1 MQLRYSSIFGI
12 NWLIDH
18 LDSLNNTNN
27 CPFPPTLRARVSSRV
42 AFPSRWPWTL
52 CISGQ
57 KWHWWL
63 GAVLSHRV
71 PCLCNLVDFCVL
83 TLPCQSKEAREGPGR
98 ITLEGKKSPAF
109 GEKKT
114 AKLSTK
120 MAQKE
125 RIKTLDDFPHL
136 AVLSLSLGIFCLF
149 RHQWYY
155 CFSWRGTRMFF
166 QPLPCS

>member
-1 MQLRYSSIFGI
+1 M
-12 NWLIDH
+12 
-18 LDSLNNTNN
+18 
-27 CPFPPTLRARVSSRV
+27 
-42 AFPSRWPWTL
+42 
-52 CISGQ
+52 
-57 KWHWWL
+57 
-63 GAVLSHRV
+63 LSHRV

-83 TLPCQSKEAREGPGR
+83 TLPCQSKETREGPGR

-136 AVLSLSLGIFCLF
+136 AVLSLSRDILF
-149 RHQWYY
+149 V
-155 CFSWRGTRMFF
+155 
-166 QPLPCS
+166 LPPMVLLLFLERNSNVLSTFAL